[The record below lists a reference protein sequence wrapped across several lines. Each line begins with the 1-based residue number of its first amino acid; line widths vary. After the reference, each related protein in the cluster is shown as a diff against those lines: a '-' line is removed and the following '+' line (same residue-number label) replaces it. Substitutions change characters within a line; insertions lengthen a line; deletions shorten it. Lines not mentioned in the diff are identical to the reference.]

1 MVRALEVR
9 ERRALDLFAGRRLC
23 RLSLFDRDMEYY
35 PVPQDG
41 QIIGYVCVI
50 VSMCL
55 VKALDMIQII
65 VEGLRRK
72 LWERLPNLIP
82 GSFFRRHDR
91 SDFIPGKGTL
101 AGDIDLLQLV
111 MMRGVQIRRG
121 NSNCR
126 RAGN

>member
-1 MVRALEVR
+1 MQ
-9 ERRALDLFAGRRLC
+9 DDDSD
-23 RLSLFDRDMEYY
+23 RLSLFDRDLEYY

-72 LWERLPNLIP
+72 LRERLPKLIP
-82 GSFFRRHDR
+82 RAFFHRQD
-91 SDFIPGKGTL
+91 
-101 AGDIDLLQLV
+101 
-111 MMRGVQIRRG
+111 
-121 NSNCR
+121 
-126 RAGN
+126 